1 MTCND
6 PITEEH
12 LFPSIRYIRIIFSF
26 IWFIRSNDSIDEN
39 KHVTHT
45 QATRDGDR
53 NTEWRKEHS
62 LHPIK
67 KTQDSIDINIEPKEI
82 L

>member
-39 KHVTHT
+39 KHVT
-45 QATRDGDR
+45 QAKRDGDR
-53 NTEWRKEHS
+53 KTEWRKEHS

-67 KTQDSIDINIEPKEI
+67 KTQDSIDIRKEI